1 MRKSIFAVVLSVLM
15 LFAFTACE
23 QQMPEFPS
31 EGDVL
36 AATIEGDRIYL
47 NGDSFDPTR
56 YQVTIRFTDGKV
68 EQIPGDSI
76 LTVDAKDW
84 AGVGTKNVKVNYGT
98 TAINDVTVE
107 VVGADEI
114 TLDTTGAKLEYTNAE
129 WLGIGQDNFPISGVT
144 ATATYNG
151 TTVPVTVAATGT
163 RNNVAAPAY
172 GKTATGIVTVKVLN
186 GEVEL
191 DTATYNVT
199 ITSSEEAPVTPDPE
213 FNDAAVTDIEVK
225 QTKTLWF
232 GEPYSSIANNVTVTL
247 TDDEGVKKEFTGEA
261 IASGN
266 ISLYTK
272 GAGTTAALEDKVTVY
287 VTYAGLNGEIFAST
301 DIAVTDYIK
310 DAKLSVPET
319 YTPSQYDEVIKSN
332 FTLKGRLASKATSA
346 NSDTEYTVEIPQNEF
361 TLNKVLYTT
370 DTQEEITAT
379 TVYQTKD
386 GEKVTAKV
394 TITYPVAEPDEE
406 IKG

>member
-1 MRKSIFAVVLSVLM
+1 M
-15 LFAFTACE
+15 
-23 QQMPEFPS
+23 
-31 EGDVL
+31 
-36 AATIEGDRIYL
+36 
-47 NGDSFDPTR
+47 
-56 YQVTIRFTDGKV
+56 
-68 EQIPGDSI
+68 
-76 LTVDAKDW
+76 
-84 AGVGTKNVKVNYGT
+84 
-98 TAINDVTVE
+98 
-107 VVGADEI
+107 GADEI

-129 WLGIGQDNFPISGVT
+129 WIGIGQDNFPISGVT

-163 RNNVAAPAY
+163 RNNVAAPEY
-172 GKTATGIVTVKVLN
+172 GKTATGVVTVKVLN
-186 GEVEL
+186 GETEL
-191 DTATYNVT
+191 GTATYNVT
-199 ITSSEEAPVTPDPE
+199 ITSSAEAPVTPDPE
-213 FNDAAVTDIEVK
+213 FDEDAVTAIEVK

-232 GEPYSSIANNVTVTL
+232 GDAYSSIANNVTVTL
-247 TDDEGVKKEFTGEA
+247 TDDEGVKKEFTGDA

-266 ISLYTK
+266 INLYTK
-272 GAGTTAALEDKVTVY
+272 DAGTNAALEDKVTVY

-301 DIAVTDYIK
+301 GITVTDYIK
-310 DAKLSVPET
+310 DAKLSYPDS

>member
-76 LTVDAKDW
+76 LTVDAKEW

-114 TLDTTGAKLEYTNAE
+114 TLDTNGAKLEYTNAE
-129 WLGIGQDNFPISGVT
+129 WIGIGQDNFPISGVI

-163 RNNVAAPAY
+163 RNNVAAPEY
-172 GKTATGIVTVKVLN
+172 GKTATGVVTVKVLN
-186 GEVEL
+186 GETEL
-191 DTATYNVT
+191 GTATYNVT

-213 FNDAAVTDIEVK
+213 FNEDAVTAIEVK

-232 GEPYSSIANNVTVTL
+232 GEEYSSIANNVTVTL
-247 TDDEGVKKEFTGEA
+247 TDEDGIKKEFTGDA

-266 ISLYTK
+266 INLYK
-272 GAGTTAALEDKVTVY
+272 EGAGTTAALEDKVTVY

-301 DIAVTDYIK
+301 GIAVTDYIK
-310 DAKLSVPET
+310 DAKLTKAES
-319 YTPSQYDEVIKSN
+319 YTPSQYDEVVKSQ
-332 FTLKGRLASKATSA
+332 FTLTGRLASKAT
-346 NSDTEYTVEIPQNEF
+346 NSNLDTEWTVDIPQNEF
-361 TLNKVLYTT
+361 TLDKALFTT
-370 DTQEEITAT
+370 ASQEKITAT
-379 TVYQTKD
+379 TAYQTKN
-386 GEKVTAKV
+386 GEKITADFTV
-394 TITYPVAEPDEE
+394 TYPVAEPDEE